1 MTVLAL
7 HRPLVPSPLNP
18 DHKAIAFGPRRAH
31 RKIVIS
37 RRSANISPTQHLQ
50 RRKASEAFNAHV
62 IATSLAVSPAPQ
74 PPSFSSPFQS
84 QSQPRPLRRTAAA
97 SSSRP
102 KNAHSHTSS
111 AHALEEELA
120 AMTEPL
126 ASFDD
131 PSDGSKASAS
141 ESSYALKTR
150 LVSSSAAA
158 ELLSSPLAALLHI
171 LPLPLVSLFVLRFPG
186 SKNSY
191 NPAVTKK
198 DRDVVA
204 EDTSFLQDA
213 ADLEECRA
221 GEIAGAATGYLPLVL
236 TMRRLMAALGFLCL
250 YALMQFEPLIRR
262 PTRSYA

>member
-18 DHKAIAFGPRRAH
+18 DHKAIPSGPQRAH

-37 RRSANISPTQHLQ
+37 RRSANISPTQRLL

-62 IATSLAVSPAPQ
+62 ITTSLAASPAPQ
-74 PPSFSSPFQS
+74 PPSSPSPFQS
-84 QSQPRPLRRTAAA
+84 QPQPLRRTAAA

-102 KNAHSHTSS
+102 KNAPSHTSS

-131 PSDGSKASAS
+131 PSDGSKA

-158 ELLSSPLAALLHI
+158 ELLSSPLAALLHL

-198 DRDVVA
+198 ERDVAA

-221 GEIAGAATGYLPLVL
+221 GEIAGTATVHLPLVL

-262 PTRSYA
+262 PARSYA